1 MVRVSGKLLC
11 ALRDARDLPPGV
23 KLIAIFL
30 LVFPGRSTTMLAQSY
45 RSRRSFF
52 RDLAEARALG
62 IVSPDRL
69 QVTIDPIPRR
79 PTFRRSGL
87 SVLLVD
93 DRLSTSAKL
102 VAVMIRLRGDR
113 YDPGLYRETLE
124 GDTGLGPRTV
134 DRALAELRRSGW
146 LVSGDTHPGWELK
159 LLNLR
164 LRVA

>member
-11 ALRDARDLPPGV
+11 TLRDARDIPPGV
-23 KLIAIFL
+23 KLLAIFV
-30 LVFPGRSTTMLAQSY
+30 LVFPGRSTSELARSY

-52 RDLAEARALG
+52 RDLAEARGLG
-62 IVSPDRL
+62 VISSEGLEV
-69 QVTIDPIPRR
+69 QVAPARRR

-102 VAVMIRLRGDR
+102 VAVMLRLRGDR
-113 YDPGLYRETLE
+113 YEPGLYRKTLE
-124 GDTGLGPRTV
+124 GDTGLAPRTV

-146 LVSGDTHPGWELK
+146 LVAGETGSDWTLK